1 MFKLHFIFYLL
12 LLQNIFKKM
21 CASNFYRKK
30 HIKKKTILLKF
41 YMLTDF
47 MTNSRTLTYQHSKTN
62 IYGFIGAMHQDHN
75 LQILQIRKKNKQK
88 EYFTDE

>member
-1 MFKLHFIFYLL
+1 MHPTFIER
-12 LLQNIFKKM
+12 NIL
-21 CASNFYRKK
+21 
-30 HIKKKTILLKF
+30 KKKTILLKF

-75 LQILQIRKKNKQK
+75 LQILQIRKKK
-88 EYFTDE
+88 